1 MSWIFLALLVP
12 LIYAIITLIDD
23 NLLSYVYRSPRV
35 AAAISGLFG
44 VLPALIVV
52 AIADVDKV
60 PINLILLSLI
70 TGALTVIS
78 YYLYFQGLSRTS
90 PSVVAALMSL
100 SPAVIPF
107 IAYFAVGERLGLAAI
122 LGFSIVIVAAVCYSM
137 VEMGEF
143 RLSKALIPVFL
154 AGLSLDFVAVI
165 NKYVYSHTDFI
176 NAYFYYCIGLVIAG
190 IVLMSFF
197 NQKDKK
203 TLATIFQRRYI
214 LLVLLL
220 VFAEVLSLLAGFIFG
235 KALSLGPV
243 SLVAAIENIQP
254 IFVLLITLSF
264 FKLAPHFFLEAKS
277 PGIKTKALLS
287 LAMIFG
293 VFVAVR
299 G

>member
-1 MSWIFLALLVP
+1 MSWIYLALLVP

-60 PINLILLSLI
+60 PLKLVLLSLA

-78 YYLYFQGLSRTS
+78 YYLYFQGLSRAS

-100 SPAVIPF
+100 SPAIIPF

-122 LGFSIVIVAAVCYSM
+122 LGFMIVIVAAVCYSM

-143 RLSKALIPVFL
+143 RLSKAIIPVFI
-154 AGLSLDFVAVI
+154 AGLSLDFVAII
-165 NKYVYSHTDFI
+165 NKYVYTHTSFL
-176 NAYFYYCIGLVIAG
+176 NAYFYYCIGLVVAG
-190 IVLMSFF
+190 IIFMSMF
-197 NQKDKK
+197 NQSDKK

-220 VFAEVLSLLAGFIFG
+220 VIAEIMALVAGFMFC
-235 KALSLGPV
+235 KALSMGPV

-264 FKLAPHFFLEAKS
+264 FKLAPQFFLEAEN

-293 VFVAVR
+293 VYVAVR